1 LGTNTI
7 VLNSSSIPACVGQ
20 SLTITF
26 AGSLVDTIVAHY
38 QVYLDNVRVDSFPSV
53 VSPFPYLHG
62 AFGSFSLVPG
72 ETSRLKAYCDG
83 STPVTDC
90 QATLEFHDSHGVLLS
105 QNKLT
110 LRPGTSGFLDLPVTQ
125 GRDPD
130 PVEAIPVWY
139 LHGGNAIVSLEIFD
153 SATLRTLHAFNWG
166 NSFSPATGNVEFGAA
181 TLTRSDTAR
190 TKAFCDGS
198 VRAACDVTI
207 SYFDSNGRPL
217 KESRMI
223 LQPGTSG
230 FADLRY
236 SEVGSTDRAVEIRPA
251 VTTGE
256 GPAIA
261 SFALIDAESGRTI
274 TQTTL
279 ASLLAV
285 GR

>member
-1 LGTNTI
+1 
-7 VLNSSSIPACVGQ
+7 
-20 SLTITF
+20 
-26 AGSLVDTIVAHY
+26 
-38 QVYLDNVRVDSFPSV
+38 
-53 VSPFPYLHG
+53 
-62 AFGSFSLVPG
+62 
-72 ETSRLKAYCDG
+72 
-83 STPVTDC
+83 
-90 QATLEFHDSHGVLLS
+90 
-105 QNKLT
+105 
-110 LRPGTSGFLDLPVTQ
+110 
-125 GRDPD
+125 
-130 PVEAIPVWY
+130 VEAIPVWY